1 MGIRVLGF
9 DIGGAN
15 IKAANADGN
24 THAVAFPMWTEY
36 SQLSSALVR
45 IARDHFEPPDMIA
58 VTMTAELADCFATKA
73 EGVSFVVEA
82 VQTAFPQIPS
92 RFWLTTGEFAAADD
106 ASELPTL
113 VAAANWHALATWAG
127 RGVPSGP
134 AVLLDIGSTTTD
146 IIPLFDG
153 RPVPTGLSDVERLL
167 SGELVYCGVGRTP
180 VCSVVRTV
188 PLRQQ
193 LCPVA
198 AEHFATIADAFLVAG
213 VFEEDETAL
222 DTADG
227 RAFTVSNSRNRLA
240 HMVCCDQ
247 TELTTEELD
256 QIADAIVEQAAA
268 LVVNALTQVLRT
280 LASEYGDTPPAV
292 ICSGSGAFFAERVL
306 QAFGAATFGDRL
318 LLPQMAPQG
327 VAESACAFA
336 VARLAHDRC
345 RDDLL
350 DVTAF

>member
-15 IKAANADGN
+15 IKASDADGS
-24 THAVAFPMWTEY
+24 THTVAFPMWTDY
-36 SQLSSALVR
+36 SQLSSTLAG
-45 IARDHFEPPDMIA
+45 IARDHFAPPDMIA
-58 VTMTAELADCFATKA
+58 VTMTAELADCFPTKA
-73 EGVSFVVEA
+73 QGVSFVVDA
-82 VQTAFPQIPS
+82 VCTAFPQAPS
-92 RFWLTTGEFAAADD
+92 RFWLTTGEFATADD
-106 ASELPTL
+106 ACELPTL
-113 VAAANWHALATWAG
+113 VAAANWHALATWVG
-127 RGVPSGP
+127 RGVPTGP
-134 AVLLDIGSTTTD
+134 AILLDVGSTTTD

-153 RPVPTGLSDVERLL
+153 RPVSTGLSDVERLL
-167 SGELVYCGVGRTP
+167 AGELVYCGVGRTP
-180 VCSVVRTV
+180 VSSIVRTV

-213 VFEEDETAL
+213 VFEEDDTAC

-247 TELTTEELD
+247 TELTVEELD
-256 QIADAIVEQAAA
+256 QMADAIVEQAVA
-268 LVVNALTQVLRT
+268 LAVNALHQVRRT

-292 ICSGSGAFFAERVL
+292 ICSGSGAFFAERVV
-306 QAFGAATFGDRL
+306 QAFADAEFGDRL
-318 LLPQMAPQG
+318 LLPQMAPDG